1 MVRLLDLALQTR
13 RSLQSFAEKMLGEPA
28 GHHQGSG
35 RSITKHVN
43 CYIAPISTLKEVA
56 QKTLVNVFR
65 TFQVQRRAWFF
76 TVKKPFEP
84 TNDRRRLRNDGKAM
98 VEDGGETG

>member
-1 MVRLLDLALQTR
+1 MMNEKEKNGFRDR
-13 RSLQSFAEKMLGEPA
+13 PGNGIRDGSFARFGVANSAVVAEFYN
-28 GHHQGSG
+28 
-35 RSITKHVN
+35 N